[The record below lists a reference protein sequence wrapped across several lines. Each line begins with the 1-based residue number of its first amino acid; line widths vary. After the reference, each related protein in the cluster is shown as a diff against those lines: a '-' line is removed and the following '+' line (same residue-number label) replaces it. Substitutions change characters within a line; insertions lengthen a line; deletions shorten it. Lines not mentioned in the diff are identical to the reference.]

1 VVALAKSG
9 KKSGLWDLSVL
20 GGGARQIADDGFA
33 PSVSPDGKHV
43 AFVKGSK
50 THQQLWMMGSDG
62 SQPEMLAGNEGD
74 YFGQVAWSP
83 DGQRIAYTR
92 GKLTYGYGI
101 RLGIE
106 TMDLKSRGVHTLSW
120 PDELNL
126 PLAWTSNDRL
136 IYCVNERPP
145 RQADSS
151 LWSVSLDREGQM
163 KGAASRITTDAG
175 AVVSFSVSA
184 DGKRLVVLKGLSQ
197 PDVYV
202 AQLEKRGTRISH
214 PQRLTLDD
222 RRDLPFDW
230 TPDGKE
236 TIFVSDR
243 SGKFS
248 IYKQAIDHALP
259 ELLVGGKD
267 TLSQARLSPDGSQL
281 LYLVYRG
288 DVLVAPTVSL
298 MRMSF
303 SGGPPQRI
311 VEAKSISNLQCARSP
326 ATVCVYSEVTDTGLS
341 FFAFDPIQ
349 GKGPQIFQIKDELT
363 KIYNWSLSPDG
374 TTLAIARE
382 RASNAVV
389 KIRLVS
395 MNGGAEKWLTLPS
408 LSDLST
414 LDWAAD
420 SKSLWAASAE
430 EEGNALLN
438 LDLQG
443 HIREVW
449 RPQTLTVGWAIPSRD
464 GRSLALQM
472 SSASANAWLLE
483 NF

>member
-1 VVALAKSG
+1 
-9 KKSGLWDLSVL
+9 
-20 GGGARQIADDGFA
+20 
-33 PSVSPDGKHV
+33 
-43 AFVKGSK
+43 
-50 THQQLWMMGSDG
+50 
-62 SQPEMLAGNEGD
+62 
-74 YFGQVAWSP
+74 
-83 DGQRIAYTR
+83 
-92 GKLTYGYGI
+92 
-101 RLGIE
+101 
-106 TMDLKSRGVHTLSW
+106 
-120 PDELNL
+120 
-126 PLAWTSNDRL
+126 
-136 IYCVNERPP
+136 
-145 RQADSS
+145 
-151 LWSVSLDREGQM
+151 
-163 KGAASRITTDAG
+163 
-175 AVVSFSVSA
+175 
-184 DGKRLVVLKGLSQ
+184 
-197 PDVYV
+197 
-202 AQLEKRGTRISH
+202 
-214 PQRLTLDD
+214 
-222 RRDLPFDW
+222 
-230 TPDGKE
+230 
-236 TIFVSDR
+236 
-243 SGKFS
+243 
-248 IYKQAIDHALP
+248 
-259 ELLVGGKD
+259 
-267 TLSQARLSPDGSQL
+267 
-281 LYLVYRG
+281 
-288 DVLVAPTVSL
+288 

-341 FFAFDPIQ
+341 FFTFDPVK
-349 GKGPQIFQIKDELT
+349 GKGSQIFQIKDELT

-382 RASNAVV
+382 RASNALV

-464 GRSLALQM
+464 GHSLALQV